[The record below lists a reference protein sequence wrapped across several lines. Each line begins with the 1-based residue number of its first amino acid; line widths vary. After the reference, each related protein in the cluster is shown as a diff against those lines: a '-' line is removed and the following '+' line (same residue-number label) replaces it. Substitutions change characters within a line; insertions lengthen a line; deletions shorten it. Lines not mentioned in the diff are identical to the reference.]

1 MKLII
6 NQDSIIS
13 TSLISAETIGSS
25 SSLGNGN
32 KVSLVEPGDDTM
44 LIVLVIGNSDDPV
57 HRFGLKVP
65 ETLDVKVGL
74 IDVETQTVTGIEVEA
89 TEDDDII
96 DFV

>member
-1 MKLII
+1 
-6 NQDSIIS
+6 
-13 TSLISAETIGSS
+13 
-25 SSLGNGN
+25 
-32 KVSLVEPGDDTM
+32 M

-89 TEDDDII
+89 TGDDDII
-96 DFV
+96 DLV